1 MRLLDCIVDGN
12 ILNERLFAVLDAAP
26 LPVSS
31 SLKYIFFAVFTFLM
45 KGEESRH
52 MGSLMLSVCV
62 CVYVCVH
69 FLTAGQVVLKS

>member
-31 SLKYIFFAVFTFLM
+31 SLKYTCFAFFTFLM
-45 KGEESRH
+45 IDEEEGSL
-52 MGSLMLSVCV
+52 MGSLMLSVCMCV
-62 CVYVCVH
+62 CVCVCVCM
-69 FLTAGQVVLKS
+69 FVYTF